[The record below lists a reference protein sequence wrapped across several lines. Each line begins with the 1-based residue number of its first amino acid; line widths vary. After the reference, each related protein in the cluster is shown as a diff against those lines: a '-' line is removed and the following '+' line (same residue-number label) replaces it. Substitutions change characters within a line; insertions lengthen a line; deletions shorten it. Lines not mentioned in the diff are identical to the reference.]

1 MKWIFL
7 LLGTAILLASIVAEF
22 TMLGEHG
29 SHWWNHIPVF
39 YGLWGGLSAF
49 VLIAL
54 AALLGRILK
63 KDVDYY
69 DD

>member
-1 MKWIFL
+1 MKWMFWIVAGL
-7 LLGTAILLASIVAEF
+7 ILLASILAEF

-39 YGLWGGLSAF
+39 YGLWGAASAF
-49 VLIAL
+49 LLIVVAS
-54 AALLGRILK
+54 ALGRILK